1 MGTNTPDEAY
11 EFAASVEA
19 HLNKLYGNQWMIRV
33 EVHPIQSDG
42 GDWLLSIGARSRH
55 DTAREAISFDV
66 VKARQTPFGVE
77 LLHAVIEQE
86 LYLRTREL
94 QLERGQTGPE
104 IEFGH

>member
-11 EFAASVEA
+11 ELAESVQA
-19 HLNKLYGNQWMIRV
+19 HLDKLYGNQWMIRV
-33 EVHPIQSDG
+33 EVHPTESDG

-55 DTAREAISFDV
+55 DPAREAVSFDV
-66 VKARQTPFGVE
+66 AKVRQTAFGVE

-86 LYLRTREL
+86 LYVHTREL
-94 QLERGQTGPE
+94 QLEREQTRPE